1 VTEDDAQSGQDHV
14 DAHRSLLL
22 MISPYAKPGVSHIH
36 TSMASIIKTIDLI
49 LGMPFINQYD
59 AATPDFTPYTAL
71 PSDTR
76 IFDPAKVKEPGLEAK
91 PGEPLDNPDLIRK
104 EMKNRIEPKQ

>member
-1 VTEDDAQSGQDHV
+1 MFT
-14 DAHRSLLL
+14 
-22 MISPYAKPGVSHIH
+22 K
-36 TSMASIIKTIDLI
+36 
-49 LGMPFINQYD
+49 
-59 AATPDFTPYTAL
+59 TPDFTPYTAL

-104 EMKNRIEPKQ
+104 EMKNRIEPKE